1 MSGARRWNEKSQDAS
16 RTVGVFFLLFLS
28 ALWAGSRN
36 PCFALQSPDTVQRI
50 QQLLEAGDTATAQA
64 LLSQALRESP
74 DRAGLYNLR
83 GVLEAQEGNFASAEA
98 SFRKAIKLAPDLEGA
113 YLNLGRLYQEHFPKD
128 LAARDKAL
136 SVYAAL
142 LRFAPNHLEAN
153 YQTAVLLMQ
162 EGLYRT
168 SLDHL
173 ARLPAEAQNHSQ
185 ALSAQCGD
193 YAGLGQRDKAERAAN
208 QMLHSADLAEAD
220 VTSILPILTSR
231 KDSSLALV
239 LLQGLVARQLASFDS
254 LQSLGLLYKSTGRL
268 AEARQTLEAAAQL
281 QPSSVPNLLELA
293 RVTDE
298 QKDYTGAL
306 GYLAHARELEPN
318 NASIHFFWGMVCI
331 EQDLAEE
338 AYQALKKAVA
348 LDPHNAY
355 YNYAI
360 GIVTMQRKDAS
371 ESIPYLKKYC
381 ELKPHDPRGRL
392 ALGAAYFNSRNDESA
407 VKVLSLVT
415 HDSQTA
421 AMADFYLGRIAN
433 RQGRYPEAIRLLE
446 LALQARPD
454 FADAYAE
461 LGLIQ
466 MKRREYALAQQALE
480 KALKLNPDGYSANL
494 NLMILYQRTKNPKA
508 EEQAKRFGQV
518 KDEWAKRA
526 LEFMRTIE
534 VRP

>member
-1 MSGARRWNEKSQDAS
+1 MSGARRWREKSQEAS
-16 RTVGVFFLLFLS
+16 RTLRAFFLLSLS

-50 QQLLEAGDTATAQA
+50 QQLLEAGDTAAAQA

-74 DRAGLYNLR
+74 DRAGLYNLQ

-153 YQTAVLLMQ
+153 YQTAVLLMHK
-162 EGLYRT
+162 GLYRT

-231 KDSSLALV
+231 KDASLALV

-254 LQSLGLLYKSTGRL
+254 LQSLGLMYKSTGRL

-293 RVTDE
+293 RVADE

-306 GYLAHARELEPN
+306 GYLAHAREIEPS
-318 NASIHFFWGMVCI
+318 NAAIHFLWGMICV
-331 EQDLAEE
+331 EENLAEE
-338 AYQALKKAVA
+338 AYQALKKAVH
-348 LDPHNAY
+348 LDPNNAY
-355 YNYAI
+355 YNYAL
-360 GIVTMQRKDAS
+360 GAVASQREDAS
-371 ESIPYLKKYC
+371 ESIPYFQKYC

-392 ALGAAYFNSRNDESA
+392 ALGSAYFNSYDSEKA
-407 VKVLSLVT
+407 AKVLETVSN
-415 HDSQTA
+415 DPETA
-421 AMADFYLGRIAN
+421 AGAHYYLGRIAN
-433 RQGRYPEAIRLLE
+433 RKGDYAEAIRQLQM
-446 LALQARPD
+446 ALRAYPGY
-454 FADAYAE
+454 ADAYAE
-461 LGLIQ
+461 LGLVHLKQ
-466 MKRREYALAQQALE
+466 KEYPRAEEALQKALE
-480 KALKLNPDGYSANL
+480 FNPDSYAANL
-494 NLMILYQRTKNPKA
+494 NLMILYQRIGSPRA
-508 EEQAKRFGQV
+508 DEQAKRFEQI
-518 KDEWAKRA
+518 KKERAQRAKEFLRA
-526 LEFMRTIE
+526 IRVE
-534 VRP
+534 P